1 MRLCSFQRGCCCP
14 TLQKRPVR
22 AALIQTLI
30 PGGAIGTIVRRQN
43 TAGSLAGVAA
53 PVLTGWIIEKTASF
67 DAPIAAVG
75 AWLLIGAASYV
86 FLVRRKYA
94 PLFGELGRSRL
105 PR

>member
-1 MRLCSFQRGCCCP
+1 
-14 TLQKRPVR
+14 
-22 AALIQTLI
+22 LIQTLI
-30 PGGAIGTIVRRQN
+30 PGGAIGTVVGIQN